1 MPDSDDVAPVEPP
14 TIESAPP
21 RSSALARDVVPAAQI
36 GGQSAFGGND
46 WWNANN
52 YHNLPEGGFAR
63 DIECDAGTVD
73 ELAVVATSIRG
84 HKHTLDGKPNEDA
97 FALRVATDAD
107 GARHL
112 VIVVCDGLSS
122 AASSAYSAR
131 RTSHLVVDL
140 LAAFVRDPKF
150 NLRRINDNLERYL
163 ERHVRPLLRD
173 WKPTAWN
180 TPQWGAPETACL
192 ETNPQ
197 DLNVTITFAIV
208 PTKNGPSGASE
219 AIIGAIGDSPCFVL
233 AKGQWQRLSGRGD
246 AHGAMLS
253 TKTDAFPTS
262 VRPECEQVLLYD
274 GDALCIA
281 SDGVGNFLEKDGK
294 NLALGT
300 YLARQWASP
309 IDVVTF
315 VRDAH
320 FDLRSADDDRTVVM
334 CWLSRDT
341 PI

>member
-1 MPDSDDVAPVEPP
+1 MPDSDDVAPDETPTTESEPF
-14 TIESAPP
+14 
-21 RSSALARDVVPAAQI
+21 RSSALARDVVPVAQI
-36 GGQSAFGGND
+36 GGRSAFGAND

-63 DIECDAGTVD
+63 DIECDAGTVG
-73 ELAVVATSIRG
+73 ELAVVATSLRG

-97 FALRVATDAD
+97 FALRVVTDTD
-107 GARHL
+107 GERRL

-131 RTSHLVVDL
+131 RTSHLVADL
-140 LAAFVRDPKF
+140 LAASVRGPKF
-150 NLRRINDNLERYL
+150 SFGRLKDTLEPL
-163 ERHVRPLLRD
+163 LVKHVRPDLQD
-173 WKPTAWN
+173 WKPTTWKAS
-180 TPQWGAPETACL
+180 QWGAPETACRD
-192 ETNPQ
+192 TNTD

-208 PTKNGPSGASE
+208 PTRNGPSGAPK

-233 AKGQWQRLSGRGD
+233 AKGQWRRLSARGD
-246 AHGAMLS
+246 AHGSVLS
-253 TKTDAFPTS
+253 TKTNAFPTS
-262 VRPECEQVLLYD
+262 VEPECAEVDLYD
-274 GDALCIA
+274 VDALCIA
-281 SDGVGNFLEKDGK
+281 SDGVGNFLEKDGQ

-300 YLARQWASP
+300 FLARQWASP

-334 CWLSRDT
+334 CWLSRDS